1 MHFTCRHGQ
10 QPVVDLAIV
19 ARELYS
25 NRTVANFL
33 PVSRSCTISQAF
45 CGQDQTILY
54 AANPIGAITLAL
66 RRIPAVQI
74 VRSPCVSTPPK
85 EYTGLWASITGWRAC
100 SKAKA
105 SWMAFLSPRAAPLAS

>member
-1 MHFTCRHGQ
+1 MHFICGHDQ
-10 QPVVDLAIV
+10 QSVVDLAIV

-45 CGQDQTILY
+45 YGQDQTILY
-54 AANPIGAITLAL
+54 AATPIGDITLAL
-66 RRIPAVQI
+66 RRVPAVQI

-85 EYTGLWASITGWRAC
+85 KYTGLRASIAGSRAC

-105 SWMAFLSPRAAPLAS
+105 SWIAFLSPRAAPLAS